1 MVSLFGAL
9 EKTVRDVFQRFS
21 STSYL
26 VWGRVVPDIP
36 PFCRELVAAL
46 EEQ

>member
-21 STSYL
+21 ITSYL

-36 PFCRELVAAL
+36 PFCRERRYELA
-46 EEQ
+46 EQ